1 MARFHRS
8 RIRSLLCASVVG
20 LPALMAPCTAEP
32 PAAAVADKPIDVKP
46 GAKPAGGRVGYTLI
60 IFHPEMDAVVKAA
73 GIEGHKTLGGPY
85 LGTWHDLKGAK
96 AIRPG
101 KLDGLERG
109 EFDMLLH
116 ASPHCYPGEDSWG
129 EGQGLDSTAA
139 ILCATGLKNN
149 PNFRLVWQTWPWPR
163 ANVNEKKLEL
173 PPASKESA
181 PALRELEKVA
191 DEINAHHGRQ
201 VMVISPAAEL
211 AFDLARLVADGKF
224 PGITD
229 PFELWVNANMWEPGS
244 HVSTLIHSCNL
255 ATMYGV
261 SPIGL
266 KPDFSGIKRGGG
278 KSRNYAFEDLAPI
291 TDEQRE
297 ILQRMAWDK
306 VTGYPHSG
314 VKKP

>member
-1 MARFHRS
+1 M
-8 RIRSLLCASVVG
+8 IRSLSLVFLMTGSVF
-20 LPALMAPCTAEP
+20 LATQTCRAEP
-32 PAAAVADKPIDVKP
+32 PASAAVAEKPAD
-46 GAKPAGGRVGYTLI
+46 AKPAGTKTAGGRVGYTLI

-101 KLDGLERG
+101 RLDGLERG
-109 EFDMLLH
+109 EFDTLLL
-116 ASPHCYPGEDSWG
+116 ASPHCYPNAETWG
-129 EGQGLDSTAA
+129 GALGLDSTAA

-149 PNFRLVWQTWPWPR
+149 PNFRLVWQTWPWPQGD
-163 ANVNEKKLEL
+163 AKEKKLAL
-173 PPASKESA
+173 PPASPDSS
-181 PALRELEKVA
+181 PPLRELEKVA
-191 DEINAHHGRQ
+191 EEINAHHGRQ

-211 AFDLARLVADGKF
+211 AFDLARRVADGKF

-229 PFELWVNANMWEPGS
+229 PFELWAEGNMWEPGS
-244 HVSTLIHSCNL
+244 HVRTLIHYCNL

-261 SPIGL
+261 SPVGL
-266 KPDFSGIKRGGG
+266 KPDFSGITAGGG
-278 KSRNYAFEDLAPI
+278 KGRVYSFEDLAPI

-297 ILQRMAWDK
+297 ILQQMAWEK
-306 VTGYPHSG
+306 VTGYPPSG

>member
-1 MARFHRS
+1 
-8 RIRSLLCASVVG
+8 
-20 LPALMAPCTAEP
+20 
-32 PAAAVADKPIDVKP
+32 
-46 GAKPAGGRVGYTLI
+46 
-60 IFHPEMDAVVKAA
+60 
-73 GIEGHKTLGGPY
+73 
-85 LGTWHDLKGAK
+85 
-96 AIRPG
+96 
-101 KLDGLERG
+101 
-109 EFDMLLH
+109 
-116 ASPHCYPGEDSWG
+116 
-129 EGQGLDSTAA
+129 
-139 ILCATGLKNN
+139 
-149 PNFRLVWQTWPWPR
+149 
-163 ANVNEKKLEL
+163 
-173 PPASKESA
+173 
-181 PALRELEKVA
+181 
-191 DEINAHHGRQ
+191 
-201 VMVISPAAEL
+201 MVISPAAEL

>member
-1 MARFHRS
+1 M
-8 RIRSLLCASVVG
+8 IRSLAIVCLVG
-20 LPALMAPCTAEP
+20 AGMAFTTPPCRGEP
-32 PAAAVADKPIDVKP
+32 PAGAAVAEKPVAAQP
-46 GAKPAGGRVGYTLI
+46 AGLKPAGARVGYTLI
-60 IFHPEMDAVVKAA
+60 IFGPEMDAVVKAA
-73 GIEGHKTLGGPY
+73 GLDGNKTLGGPY

-101 KLDGLERG
+101 RLDGLERG
-109 EFDMLLH
+109 EFDMLLL
-116 ASPHCYPGEDSWG
+116 ASPHCYPNKDSWG
-129 EGQGLDSTAA
+129 DGQGLDSTAA

-163 ANVNEKKLEL
+163 GDIAEKKLSL
-173 PPASKESA
+173 PPASAES
-181 PALRELEKVA
+181 PPDLRGLEKVA

-211 AFDLARLVADGKF
+211 CWDLARMVADGKF

-244 HVSTLIHSCNL
+244 HVSTLIHYCNL

-278 KSRNYAFEDLAPI
+278 KGRAYTFDDLAPI

-297 ILQRMAWDK
+297 ILQRLAWEK
-306 VTGYPHSG
+306 VTSYPYSG

>member
-1 MARFHRS
+1 
-8 RIRSLLCASVVG
+8 
-20 LPALMAPCTAEP
+20 
-32 PAAAVADKPIDVKP
+32 
-46 GAKPAGGRVGYTLI
+46 
-60 IFHPEMDAVVKAA
+60 
-73 GIEGHKTLGGPY
+73 
-85 LGTWHDLKGAK
+85 
-96 AIRPG
+96 
-101 KLDGLERG
+101 
-109 EFDMLLH
+109 MLLL
-116 ASPHCYPGEDSWG
+116 ASPHCYPNKDSWG
-129 EGQGLDSTAA
+129 DGQGLDSTAA

-163 ANVNEKKLEL
+163 GDIAEKKLSL
-173 PPASKESA
+173 PPASAES
-181 PALRELEKVA
+181 PPDLRGLEKVA

-211 AFDLARLVADGKF
+211 CWDLARMVADGKF

-244 HVSTLIHSCNL
+244 HVSTLIHYCNL

-278 KSRNYAFEDLAPI
+278 KGRAYTFDDLAPI

-297 ILQRMAWDK
+297 ILQRLAWEK
-306 VTGYPHSG
+306 VTSYPYSG